1 MSPLYFVV
9 ISLARFVFRVFYRMK
24 VYGSLDRLKGGA
36 ILAPNHVSFLDPP
49 IVAAASVG
57 SVHFL
62 ARETLFRSF
71 FGRLIRALNAH
82 PVKGH
87 TGSVGAIKMVCTLLR
102 EGRRIIIFPEGS
114 RNRENRLAEFKSGI
128 GMLLSR
134 SETAVVPV
142 YIHGTFDIWPRG
154 RKYPRLFGKTAVV
167 FGSPILWKEYA
178 SEDKKRAREMI
189 TNRLAESIEK
199 LRLWYESGRSGSPP

>member
-1 MSPLYFVV
+1 MSLLYFVV

-24 VYGSLDRLKGGA
+24 VYGKLDRLKGGA
-36 ILAPNHVSFLDPP
+36 ILAPNHVSFFDPP

-82 PVKGH
+82 PLKGQA
-87 TGSVGAIKMVCTLLR
+87 GDIGAIKMVCSLLKQGKR
-102 EGRRIIIFPEGS
+102 VIVFPEGA
-114 RNRENRLAEFKSGI
+114 RNKENRLTQFKSGI
-128 GMLLSR
+128 GMLVSR

-154 RKYPRLFGKTAVV
+154 QKYPRLFGKTAVV
-167 FGSPILWKEYA
+167 FGSPILWKDYA

-199 LRLWYESGRSGSPP
+199 LRLWYESGCLGSPP